1 MAVDPLAAVL
11 GPEHPGRTRGVGHN
25 VGLRVGLGLENK
37 RRKHNPKEKD
47 CHEQI
52 NKLQQQVDG
61 LLDLLSTKDAIPAE
75 SPGVNKSS
83 VGSIA
88 YDPQIESM
96 QVSCKL
102 HMFTFLEV

>member
-1 MAVDPLAAVL
+1 MDW
-11 GPEHPGRTRGVGHN
+11 
-25 VGLRVGLGLENK
+25 
-37 RRKHNPKEKD
+37 
-47 CHEQI
+47 
-52 NKLQQQVDG
+52 
-61 LLDLLSTKDAIPAE
+61 LLKLLSRKDASPAE

-102 HMFTFLEV
+102 HMFTFLEVRKDPFLNYDVYVFRL